1 MAFIP
6 NRFHHDIFNEIK
18 NTSNNLMIEA
28 VAGSGK
34 TTTLLEIMKMIQ
46 GKIIFLAFNKSIAEE
61 LKSRCPN
68 YVDCSTLHS
77 AGNKIIRSNNSQ
89 ILFDQY
95 KLDNIMNSI
104 HELSFD
110 NYKLYYD
117 KKTDLSDFRYE
128 IKNIVSKI
136 KNLKVD
142 YNNIDEVDFIIEEFQ
157 LDFILNEKNF
167 NLIKT
172 IMEKNNDFTHIIDFD
187 DMIYFPVYFDL
198 NFKWKYDYV
207 LIDEAQD
214 LNNCQM
220 DLILKLNKPNGRII
234 FVGDRRQSIYSF
246 RSGYDCSMDILK
258 KRINA
263 IELPLSVCYRCPT
276 SHIDLVKPIVP
287 QIESKEDAIKGIVEY
302 INEDKFLD
310 NIVKE
315 TNPVILCR
323 VNAYM
328 VKFVLQLISS
338 GHKAIIKGKK
348 FGDILIKLVKKMK
361 AETIE
366 ELYLK
371 LDDWKIREKIKLDN
385 KKIPATP
392 TQYENINDK
401 YFTLIKIMDNC
412 KTIGEVTNKLNTI
425 FSDNNG
431 NCFTFSTVHKF
442 KGGEADTVYIIAP
455 HLIPLKRKNQTP
467 QQYQE
472 ELNIK
477 YVAYTRSKNKLVIVE
492 KKYDKKTIQ
501 QKSVKIFVEDKIR
514 DINDG
519 FYI

>member
-89 ILFDQY
+89 ILFDRY

-128 IKNIVSKI
+128 IKNIISKI
-136 KNLKVD
+136 KNLKLD
-142 YNNIDEVDFIIEEFQ
+142 YNNIDEIDFILEEFQ
-157 LDFILNEKNF
+157 LDFPLNEKNF
-167 NLIKT
+167 NLIKS
-172 IMEKNNDFTHIIDFD
+172 IMEQNNDQTYIIDFD

-263 IELPLSVCYRCPT
+263 VELPLSVCYRCPT
-276 SHIDLVKPIVP
+276 SHI
-287 QIESKEDAIKGIVEY
+287 
-302 INEDKFLD
+302 
-310 NIVKE
+310 
-315 TNPVILCR
+315 
-323 VNAYM
+323 
-328 VKFVLQLISS
+328 ISS

-348 FGDILIKLVKKMK
+348 FGDTLIKLVKKMK

-412 KTIGEVTNKLNTI
+412 NDVREVTNKLNTI
-425 FSDNNG
+425 FSDDNG

-501 QKSVKIFVEDKIR
+501 QESVKIFVEDKIR